1 MENLKKENIGYV
13 EQDNPPEGE
22 DNAVDFSIKLITALK
37 EKLKT
42 HNKENPNSKT
52 TLQQLKKVYI
62 RGAYNFQDAGDSDGS
77 LNLWGLARVNMYLGY
92 KSGKRISVDPE
103 QQVLSVMKG
112 LTFEVEEKIPVGKIL
127 DLTAEWFP
135 SGEDYKMAEEDIS
148 KYNLNYSFSS
158 LDDIYLEYK
167 QVSFKWE

>member
-1 MENLKKENIGYV
+1 MENLKKENTGHI
-13 EQDNPPEGE
+13 EQDNPLERE
-22 DNAVDFSIKLITALK
+22 DNAVDFSIKLVTALEDK
-37 EKLKT
+37 FKA
-42 HNKENPNSKT
+42 HNKENPNSKA

-62 RGAYNFQDAGDSDGS
+62 HGAHNFKDTGGSDGS

-92 KSGKRISVDPE
+92 KSGKKISIHCKQPTSSE
-103 QQVLSVMKG
+103 MSG
-112 LTFEVEEKIPVGKIL
+112 LTFEIEEKTSVGNFL
-127 DLTAEWFP
+127 DLATGWFP
-135 SGEDYKMAEEDIS
+135 SEEDYEMAKEDIS